1 MCLITTINNYM
12 SENAIRHIIALC
24 GTLVG
29 VLIYISGYV
38 SGIERWWWT
47 AFGLIILYI
56 IIYQLVEA

>member
-1 MCLITTINNYM
+1 M

-29 VLIYISGYV
+29 LLIYISGYV

-47 AFGLIILYI
+47 AFGLIFLYI
-56 IIYQLVEA
+56 LIYQLVEA